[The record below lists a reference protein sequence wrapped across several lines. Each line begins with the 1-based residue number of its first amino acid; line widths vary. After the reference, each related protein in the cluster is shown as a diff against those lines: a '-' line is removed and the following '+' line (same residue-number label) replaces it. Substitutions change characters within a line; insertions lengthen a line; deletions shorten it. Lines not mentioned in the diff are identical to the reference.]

1 MKTANNFL
9 AQTQDRLN
17 CDGDA
22 DVGTDAENDID
33 GNGDQS
39 SDESDTDPEDHDT
52 SEDEE
57 EDDKPPSRR
66 GVPKKTK
73 VSKTNSHFTADK
85 AQRADNE
92 VQKRADEIL

>member
-1 MKTANNFL
+1 MKTANEFL

-17 CDGDA
+17 GDGDA
-22 DVGTDAENDID
+22 DVGTDTENDID

>member
-17 CDGDA
+17 GDGDA

-39 SDESDTDPEDHDT
+39 SDESDTDPEDHNT

>member
-1 MKTANNFL
+1 MKTANDFL
-9 AQTQDRLN
+9 AQAQDRLKG
-17 CDGDA
+17 DGDA
-22 DVGTDAENDID
+22 DVGTESDID

-39 SDESDTDPEDHDT
+39 SDESDTDPEDHNT

>member
-1 MKTANNFL
+1 LKTAHDFL
-9 AQTQDRLN
+9 AHHQDRLN
-17 CDGDA
+17 GDGDA
-22 DVGTDAENDID
+22 DVGADAESDID

-39 SDESDTDPEDHDT
+39 SDESDTDPEDHNT

-85 AQRADNE
+85 AQRADDE